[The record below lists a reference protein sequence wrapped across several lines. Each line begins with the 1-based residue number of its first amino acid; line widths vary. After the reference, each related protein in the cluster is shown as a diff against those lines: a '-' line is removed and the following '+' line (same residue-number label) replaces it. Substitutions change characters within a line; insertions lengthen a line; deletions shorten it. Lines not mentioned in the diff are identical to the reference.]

1 MKFLSKI
8 NRGLILMSVVL
19 IAVAIYLMAQS
30 MSQAEA
36 KPKIKD
42 VCQQYIDTAI
52 IYKQLPEKYKKENPE
67 IPQAELDKYID
78 DMTKALKAFY
88 TPNEQTY
95 KYEIERYKANLE
107 SQAKGEGVVFSYKKD
122 IAEYKNFI
130 FEGNTVTVTILTNS
144 VLDGPNISLPGT
156 PRESIATQTTDTITL
171 QKNAGEWKIIYAD
184 LPEPMK
190 QGAIES
196 QMYK

>member
-1 MKFLSKI
+1 
-8 NRGLILMSVVL
+8 MSVVL